1 MQNFRNFDALL
12 PLYFFTMEGY
22 SLMDLK
28 EILEQYKEKLV
39 IGENTYAQVLEE
51 LRNFINLEQIPQ
63 SNVSQFDFNYVW
75 ENCVHCAAEQGVK
88 PEELEILIYKVQRDN
103 KSKNY
108 YDELYEEGD
117 LLIIIEDHIGFLSCE
132 SPSLFQE
139 IDLAKGVSRQDI
151 EQNTSRLEDYLSRL
165 LQQKKF

>member
-63 SNVSQFDFNYVW
+63 SNVHN
-75 ENCVHCAAEQGVK
+75 
-88 PEELEILIYKVQRDN
+88 LISITSGKTVCTVQLNR
-103 KSKNY
+103 
-108 YDELYEEGD
+108 E
-117 LLIIIEDHIGFLSCE
+117 
-132 SPSLFQE
+132 
-139 IDLAKGVSRQDI
+139 
-151 EQNTSRLEDYLSRL
+151 
-165 LQQKKF
+165 

>member
-1 MQNFRNFDALL
+1 M
-12 PLYFFTMEGY
+12 
-22 SLMDLK
+22 
-28 EILEQYKEKLV
+28 
-39 IGENTYAQVLEE
+39 
-51 LRNFINLEQIPQ
+51 
-63 SNVSQFDFNYVW
+63 
-75 ENCVHCAAEQGVK
+75 HCAAEQGVK